1 MRGTEGHSVDVLY
14 LDFSKAFDKVPH
26 ARLIDKLAA
35 VGIGGNVLRWIQ
47 AWLSDRKQRVVL
59 NGEASAWLPVLSG
72 VPQGSVLGPLL
83 FLVFIND
90 IDGALDLTSSVIF
103 KFADDSKVL
112 HVVENEEDQKRLQQ
126 EIDNLC
132 KWSEDWQMLFNAG
145 KCKVLHFGKKNP
157 RYSYTM
163 GGYAPAGTVLV
174 SDVEEKDVGVLV
186 HQSLKPSKQCAKA
199 AGKAKQVL
207 GQMARAVTYRGKN
220 TWLRLYKIYVRPHLE
235 YAVQAWAPWADADK
249 QLLEDVQK
257 QALRMTSGLV
267 SRGYEEQ
274 LREVGLTTLEA
285 RRERYDPGVEISASR
300 AGCRSCS
307 AFPFEER
314 SD

>member
-1 MRGTEGHSVDVLY
+1 
-14 LDFSKAFDKVPH
+14 
-26 ARLIDKLAA
+26 
-35 VGIGGNVLRWIQ
+35 
-47 AWLSDRKQRVVL
+47 
-59 NGEASAWLPVLSG
+59 
-72 VPQGSVLGPLL
+72 
-83 FLVFIND
+83 
-90 IDGALDLTSSVIF
+90 
-103 KFADDSKVL
+103 
-112 HVVENEEDQKRLQQ
+112 
-126 EIDNLC
+126 
-132 KWSEDWQMLFNAG
+132 MLFNAG

-163 GGYAPAGTVLV
+163 GGYAPAGTVLI

-207 GQMARAVTYRGKN
+207 GQMARAVTYRDKN

-267 SRGYEEQ
+267 SRDYEEQ

-285 RRERYDPGVEISASR
+285 RRERGDMIQVWKYLHREQAVDPAVLFRLRSEVTDRVTRAADPFALADQPCRGDERKNFFNVRVTRGWNALPSACKNARSLNSFKVQYDN
-300 AGCRSCS
+300 
-307 AFPFEER
+307 FKKFE
-314 SD
+314 